1 MTSGRPAYRRAWIA
15 DAQGDVPQGYKG
27 LFVDDVN
34 MSLRISDGNGNLQW
48 PVDPRTGTT
57 MTAENWR
64 RYLAEFMEQIR
75 REIPGAEIVHNSLW
89 FDGDSDP
96 YVRRQHDAADLIE
109 IERGINDSGLRG
121 GEGFWS
127 VKTLFKFI
135 DRLHA
140 RGKGVVLDASA
151 PTHAERLYGLAGYFL
166 VSDGRDAMGNY
177 QAGTPEDW
185 WAGYDTDLG
194 EALGAR
200 YDLAN
205 GVIRR
210 DFTRGTVLMNVPDT
224 STQTVSLGSGYR
236 DLDGV
241 ERSSVTLAPGTGAVL
256 LRTSVSRAA
265 GAGHP
270 AAAGE
275 DRDDDRPADR
285 AERPDADRHPGPD
298 RHPDA
303 SGPLGRPDRLDLQ
316 QDRRAA
322 GPPRRSPA
330 SAASA

>member
-1 MTSGRPAYRRAWIA
+1 MYLK
-15 DAQGDVPQGYKG
+15 GYKG

-34 MSLRISDGNGNLQW
+34 MSLRISDGAGNLKW

-64 RYLAEFMEQIR
+64 RYLAEFMEQLQ
-75 REIPGAEIVHNSLW
+75 RELPGAEIVHNSLW

-96 YVRRQHDAADLIE
+96 YVRRQLDAADLIE

-166 VSDGRDAMGNY
+166 ISDGRDAMGNY

-210 DFTRGTVLMNVPDT
+210 DFTRGTVLLNVPDT
-224 STQTVSLGSGYR
+224 PTQTVSLGSGYR

-241 ERSSVTLAPGTGAVL
+241 ERSTVTLAPGTGAVL
-256 LRTSVSRAA
+256 LRTSVTAPPVPVTPQPPAKTETTIDPPTAPNVPTPTATPAPTATPTPPPPRAPRPRRSPARAA
-265 GAGHP
+265 
-270 AAAGE
+270 
-275 DRDDDRPADR
+275 
-285 AERPDADRHPGPD
+285 
-298 RHPDA
+298 
-303 SGPLGRPDRLDLQ
+303 
-316 QDRRAA
+316 AA